1 MTAIQA
7 LDYLGVAVFA
17 ASGALVASRKQLDL
31 IGFGLLATL
40 AGIGGGTLRDL
51 LIARPV
57 FWVNDQGYLAA
68 CLIVALAVYL
78 YCPFIAQRYRWVLWA
93 DALGLAAYG
102 VLGAD
107 IALKAG
113 VGPLVAIVMGVLT
126 STFGGIARDLIAGEP
141 PVALQQEIHATAAL
155 VAAAAFV
162 GLTLAGVGALIAFP
176 LCALAGFALRAGA
189 ILRGWELP
197 RYRPRPGGEH

>member
-57 FWVNDQGYLAA
+57 FWVHDQGYLAA
-68 CLIVALAVYL
+68 CLLVALAVYL
-78 YCPFIAQRYRWVLWA
+78 YCPFIAQRYRWVLGA

-141 PVALQQEIHATAAL
+141 PVALQQEIHVTAAL

-197 RYRPRPGGEH
+197 RYRPRPGREH

>member
-1 MTAIQA
+1 MTAIQM
-7 LDYLGVAVFA
+7 LDYFGVAVFA
-17 ASGALVASRKQLDL
+17 ASGALVASRKELDL

-68 CLIVALAVYL
+68 CLLVALAIYL
-78 YCPFIAQRYRWVLWA
+78 FCPFITRRYRWVLWA
-93 DALGLAAYG
+93 DAVGLAAYG
-102 VLGAD
+102 ALGAD

-126 STFGGIARDLIAGEP
+126 STFGGLARDLIAGEP
-141 PVALQQEIHATAAL
+141 PVALRQEIHVTAAL
-155 VAAAAFV
+155 VAAAAYV
-162 GLTLAGVGALIAFP
+162 GSAFAGMDALIAFP
-176 LCALAGFALRAGA
+176 VCALAGFALRAGG

-197 RYRPRPGGEH
+197 RYRPRPGREY